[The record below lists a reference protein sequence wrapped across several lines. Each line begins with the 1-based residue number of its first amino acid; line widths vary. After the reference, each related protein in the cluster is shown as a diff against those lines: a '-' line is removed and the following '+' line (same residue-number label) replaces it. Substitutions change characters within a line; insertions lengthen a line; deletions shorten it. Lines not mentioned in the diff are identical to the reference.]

1 VCACLPVFQF
11 GINREDLSTG
21 PLEFYL
27 SVGVATLVGL
37 CHGHSGL
44 FSLTLA
50 ASP

>member
-37 CHGHSGL
+37 CCVMAILGY
-44 FSLTLA
+44 SLLL
-50 ASP
+50 